1 LGVWQNRYQTP
12 AADALLGELGPDAR
26 VLAEEALKRLGR
38 KPKPVW
44 VVLWNWTLWIDA
56 PDRGP
61 VLIVPDPARLL
72 IVARVAR
79 AFFEEHLAAQP
90 ARGPRDPIANAS
102 CVGDAVWLEWTP
114 ETPAALD
121 VVFRV
126 IRPD

>member
-1 LGVWQNRYQTP
+1 LGAWQNRYQTP
-12 AADALLGELGPDAR
+12 TADALLAGLGPDAR
-26 VLAEEALKRLGR
+26 AVAEDALKRLGR

-44 VVLWNWTLWIDA
+44 VVPWNWTLWIDA

-61 VLIVPDPARLL
+61 VLMVPDPARLL
-72 IVARVAR
+72 IVGRVAR

-90 ARGPRDPIANAS
+90 AKGPRDPIANAS

-121 VVFRV
+121 AVFRV